1 MKSDFLVALTQLAA
15 ERNLPR
21 EAVLSA
27 IEAGLVSAYR
37 KDMIATGQNVSV
49 KLDPGSGEISV
60 YLVKTVV
67 ENVEDPSMEISIE
80 EASSIRPGV
89 NINDSI
95 STDRLPNMAGRIA
108 AQTAKQVVMQRLR
121 EAEREIIF
129 KEYSQREGELFAVS
143 IHRVE
148 PKQVVVDLGKAEAV
162 LPISEQVFTDRYR
175 VGLKIRVILSAIN
188 TLATGPDLLVSR
200 VDTRLINRLFEMEVP
215 EIANGAVEIV
225 AIAREPGFRTKI
237 AVRAVQDRVDP
248 VGSCVGLR
256 GVRIQNIVN
265 ELQGEKIDV
274 IEWSKDSVTLIKNS
288 LNPAQVVNVFMNEE
302 LKTAVVVVPDRQLS
316 LAIGKEGQN
325 VRLAAKLTS
334 WNLDIR
340 SELDVD
346 PALGS
351 PIIVSSNALLED
363 IGLSTR
369 TLNLLLNGGLKNLTE
384 VSLMTQSSFTDIKGF
399 GLKSYEEL
407 LACIDQYNKSKVK
420 SRADANKEKVMS
432 SSKVEPKEAVAKKT
446 EPDVNV
452 NSDTLKD
459 VNIPESQDINDVNKV
474 SEESLNKV
482 EEKGSDVTETKPS
495 LNKEPDVSATSN
507 VKIGTSDVPGLN
519 APLQGLDTQTS
530 VTKSEDIDDESLSS
544 IRDLPEDVWSVKSAG
559 GKGQGS
565 SKIRF
570 SEDIEG
576 LKGGLMARRLGTR
589 LDIKKDKSKKKS
601 KGGKRR

>member
-37 KDMIATGQNVSV
+37 KDMMATGQNVSV

-67 ENVEDPSMEISIE
+67 EKVEDASMEISLE
-80 EASSIRPGV
+80 EATAIQAGAS
-89 NINDSI
+89 INDSVA
-95 STDRLPNMAGRIA
+95 TERLPNMAGRIA

-129 KEYSQREGELFAVS
+129 TEYSEREGELFSVS

-148 PKQVVVDLGKAEAV
+148 PKQVVVDLGKAEAI
-162 LPISEQVFTDRYR
+162 LPMSEQVFTDRYR
-175 VGLKIRVILSAIN
+175 VGLKLRVILSAVN
-188 TLATGPDLLVSR
+188 TLSTGPDLVVSR
-200 VDTRLINRLFEMEVP
+200 VDTRLIKRLFEIEVP

-225 AIAREPGFRTKI
+225 AISREPGFRTKI
-237 AVRAVQDRVDP
+237 AVRAIQDRVDP

-256 GVRIQNIVN
+256 GVRIQSIVN

-274 IEWSKDSVTLIKNS
+274 IEWSKDPVTLITNA

-302 LKTAVVVVPDRQLS
+302 LKTAVVTVPDRQLS

-346 PALGS
+346 PEQGS
-351 PIIVSSNALLED
+351 PIIISTDALLSD

-369 TLNLLLNGGLKNLTE
+369 TLNILLSADLKNLSE
-384 VSLMTQSSFTDIKGF
+384 ISLMSQSALTEIKGF

-407 LACIDQYNKSKVK
+407 LTCIDEYNKSKVAATKPEIKAESVDKVLAAEKAK
-420 SRADANKEKVMS
+420 SSKAETIEDSEDVKVKDKETSEEVTDDQEVIEESQNEIEEKQS
-432 SSKVEPKEAVAKKT
+432 SSVEIEQPVASEPVLEKPDTSKEEV
-446 EPDVNV
+446 
-452 NSDTLKD
+452 
-459 VNIPESQDINDVNKV
+459 
-474 SEESLNKV
+474 
-482 EEKGSDVTETKPS
+482 
-495 LNKEPDVSATSN
+495 
-507 VKIGTSDVPGLN
+507 
-519 APLQGLDTQTS
+519 
-530 VTKSEDIDDESLSS
+530 SS
-544 IRDLPEDVWSVKSAG
+544 INLQD
-559 GKGQGS
+559 
-565 SKIRF
+565 
-570 SEDIEG
+570 
-576 LKGGLMARRLGTR
+576 
-589 LDIKKDKSKKKS
+589 
-601 KGGKRR
+601 